1 MHVMG
6 EQTVAKGGQC
16 RKIRRV
22 HLRIARDLP
31 FKNNQILIWSSLRE
45 AGGRR
50 LEFSHSPG
58 PRLLSKIANSADTS
72 AEAPIVDFVLR
83 WISIL
88 VSDRRS
94 IRVPC

>member
-6 EQTVAKGGQC
+6 EQTVAKGRQC

-22 HLRIARDLP
+22 HLRIARDSP
-31 FKNNQILIWSSLRE
+31 FKNNQILIWSSLGRQ
-45 AGGRR
+45 GRR

-58 PRLLSKIANSADTS
+58 PRLLSKLANSADTS
-72 AEAPIVDFVLR
+72 AEAPIVDFVLH

-88 VSDRRS
+88 VSDLRS